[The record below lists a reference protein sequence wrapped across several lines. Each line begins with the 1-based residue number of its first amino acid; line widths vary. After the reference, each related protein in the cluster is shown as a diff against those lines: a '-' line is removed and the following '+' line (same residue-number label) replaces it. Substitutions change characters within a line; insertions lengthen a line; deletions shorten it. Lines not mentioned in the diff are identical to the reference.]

1 MRLKN
6 QADDGNG
13 ALFGHGRMGRNP
25 MDFRQL
31 KYFAMVAEAKSFT
44 RAAELLRLAQPAL
57 SNQMQKLEEDLQE
70 QLLIRHSRGIELTD
84 AGRRLLG
91 HARTILHQL
100 DLAREDV
107 RGARDEP
114 EGLVRVGMSRSVA
127 EMLAVEL
134 IREAGRRAPAISIR
148 IVEHFSETV
157 HALLLERELDLA
169 LTYNPENSVRVAAD
183 LILLQRLSLISP
195 ASASFPASDQ
205 ITFSE
210 VMRLPLIL
218 GSPVHVVRKLVASTA
233 ADIGATP
240 NVVHEIDSLQTVL
253 NMVEGG
259 LGHTVLPPG
268 IVARA
273 VQSGTIE
280 ARTIVSPELVRRL
293 HLLRLAQSTPT
304 RAQLVVRDI
313 LTELLQRQ
321 AHISPVAPVV
331 EDHAY

>member
-1 MRLKN
+1 
-6 QADDGNG
+6 
-13 ALFGHGRMGRNP
+13 

-57 SNQMQKLEEDLQE
+57 SSQMQKLEEDLQE

-134 IREAGRRAPAISIR
+134 IREAGRRAPGISIR
-148 IVEHFSETV
+148 VVEHFSETV

-169 LTYNPENSVRVAAD
+169 LTFNPENSVRVAAD

-195 ASASFPASDQ
+195 ASANVPASDQ

-218 GSPVHVVRKLVASTA
+218 GSPVHVVRKLVAATA

-259 LGHTVLPPG
+259 LGHTILPPG

-273 VQSGTIE
+273 VQSGSIE
-280 ARTIVSPELVRRL
+280 ARAIVSPELVRRL

-304 RAQLVVRDI
+304 RAQLFVRNL

-321 AHISPVAPVV
+321 AQVSPVAPAT